1 MSLLEFPSTNKI
13 RLIPLCREFVKRFAR
28 YVYRSREEREREG
41 KKRRDEKRNEK
52 ELWSNGVD
60 YGQSG
65 GETMSFSSSRTQEGC
80 RSQAGRLFSVHPERN
95 LNLNGRSWSFI
106 VGRGDTAEVRDGARE
121 PEEEKR
127 KREGRR

>member
-1 MSLLEFPSTNKI
+1 MCI
-13 RLIPLCREFVKRFAR
+13 VRER
-28 YVYRSREEREREG
+28 REREKE
-41 KKRRDEKRNEK
+41 KKGEMRNETK
-52 ELWSNGVD
+52 KNYGRTAVKID
-60 YGQSG
+60 GQSG